1 MSHDKIKAAARRRMA
16 ETGESYAAARREVIK
31 EFQAAGHDAPAG
43 RTRNGSRSATTA
55 WDRSPAGPTRGWAG
69 ARRADGSRSTR
80 ANSGC
85 GWPTSRSTFRVP
97 PFAAVARSSFQAK
110 GTIGVHSKGDTWLA
124 NGSAHGLVEI
134 TIDPPVYTPRSLS
147 SLFLRRKVSA
157 LIVSLV
163 DPDGFIAA
171 VER

>member
-1 MSHDKIKAAARRRMA
+1 M
-16 ETGESYAAARREVIK
+16 
-31 EFQAAGHDAPAG
+31 
-43 RTRNGSRSATTA
+43 
-55 WDRSPAGPTRGWAG
+55 
-69 ARRADGSRSTR
+69 
-80 ANSGC
+80 
-85 GWPTSRSTFRVP
+85 
-97 PFAAVARSSFQAK
+97 
-110 GTIGVHSKGDTWLA
+110 A

-147 SLFLRRKVSA
+147 SLFLRMKVSA